1 MQPPNPTSAAAAGIF
16 FSLRLWLA
24 TVRIGTTLPA
34 PLEYQQSRRQ
44 QHQHHH
50 HHHLAS
56 SLSEDGVS
64 SEAARNLQQTPPLA
78 PPLLPPPPQ
87 PHPCCSTS
95 CLPRQLLVVMVMTN
109 GERPDY
115 GGGETFGP
123 SWRGVNLSG
132 CALRCWWSHLLWTL
146 GL

>member
-1 MQPPNPTSAAAAGIF
+1 MQTVSIFLGTKSDAASEPNISSGCRDF
-16 FSLRLWLA
+16 FPLRLWLA

-44 QHQHHH
+44 QHQ

-87 PHPCCSTS
+87 PHPCCSRS
-95 CLPRQLLVVMVMTN
+95 CLPRLLVVMVMAN
-109 GERPDY
+109 GERPD
-115 GGGETFGP
+115 
-123 SWRGVNLSG
+123 
-132 CALRCWWSHLLWTL
+132 
-146 GL
+146 